1 MAIDRKRAEQ
11 IVKEYYDDIYYFCC
25 LKLQEKEE
33 ARDITQE
40 VFLLFF
46 EKLKT
51 LDDDKLKAWLYSVS
65 RNKINDKFRERKK
78 EQKIISIDDDNGH
91 NIFNRT
97 EYSYKISDEDFEE
110 DAKTDWDKY
119 DEAEKKILS
128 ILTKEERE
136 LFFRVFVKREKKEAM
151 ADEMNITENNLYTK
165 IYRLRKKIRKYMGYL
180 ALFVNILIFK
190 INF

>member
-25 LKLQEKEE
+25 LKLQDKEE

>member
-25 LKLQEKEE
+25 LKLQDKEE

-78 EQKIISIDDDNGH
+78 EQKIISIDDDNGY

>member
-25 LKLQEKEE
+25 LKLQDKEE

-128 ILTKEERE
+128 ILTKEEQE
-136 LFFRVFVKREKKEAM
+136 LFFKVFVKREKKEKTA
-151 ADEMNITENNLYTK
+151 EELNITENNLYTK
-165 IYRLRKKIRKYMGYL
+165 IYRLRKKIRKHMGYMS
-180 ALFVNILIFK
+180 LFVNIFIFK
-190 INF
+190 TFF

>member
-25 LKLQEKEE
+25 LKLQDKEE

-165 IYRLRKKIRKYMGYL
+165 IYRLRKKIRKYMGYM

>member
-25 LKLQEKEE
+25 LKLQDKDE

-165 IYRLRKKIRKYMGYL
+165 IYRLRKKIRKYMGYM

>member
-25 LKLQEKEE
+25 LKLQDKEE

-78 EQKIISIDDDNGH
+78 EQKIISIDDDNGY

-165 IYRLRKKIRKYMGYL
+165 IYRLRKKIRKYMGYM